1 MDHKRQV
8 CALLHKAIYYSLCIA
23 FNNIIY
29 FYRGPHW
36 VKAIMCLR
44 QEGKLCRVPCK
55 VIGIKYYKQ

>member
-8 CALLHKAIYYSLCIA
+8 CSTMYS

-44 QEGKLCRVPCK
+44 QEGKLCRVPSK
-55 VIGIKYYKQ
+55 VIDTKYHKE